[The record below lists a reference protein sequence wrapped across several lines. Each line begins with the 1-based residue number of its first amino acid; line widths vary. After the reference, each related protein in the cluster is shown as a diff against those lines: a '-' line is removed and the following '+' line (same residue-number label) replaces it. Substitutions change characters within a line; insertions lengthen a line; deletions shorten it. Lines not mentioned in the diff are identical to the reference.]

1 MPELLHDGAAASRHV
16 RWRIHWR
23 IETRTPANAGF
34 SPVSTTARRSDGG
47 HEPGRESFSAAEG
60 VNLDS
65 SELEV
70 TGDDTLGDVSDEEK
84 GLQKGL
90 FLLEHFTE

>member
-1 MPELLHDGAAASRHV
+1 MGRSACRAEASSR
-16 RWRIHWR
+16 
-23 IETRTPANAGF
+23 TR
-34 SPVSTTARRSDGG
+34 
-47 HEPGRESFSAAEG
+47 RESNGEAAVKHPLRDAFSAAEG

-90 FLLEHFTE
+90 FLREHFTK